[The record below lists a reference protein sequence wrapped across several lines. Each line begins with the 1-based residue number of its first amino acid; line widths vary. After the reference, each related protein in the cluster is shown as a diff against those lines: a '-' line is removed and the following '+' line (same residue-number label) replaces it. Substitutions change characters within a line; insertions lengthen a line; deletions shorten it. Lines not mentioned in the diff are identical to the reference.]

1 MEGSTKRR
9 APSPNQE
16 TKGDSQE
23 AGTSPRETPL
33 VEMMAGGP
41 DLTEQARL
49 DAQLMHAT
57 NLLFLRTTAL
67 NTAAHELRN
76 SLTII
81 SGATE
86 VMLMHPDDN
95 KVHTECANTVQIAT
109 EHASVVLENS
119 LQSARSLYSDKTE
132 VDITAILEKSIY
144 LLTHQMV
151 LQNITL
157 QKEFQ
162 SNLPRV
168 SGNPVA
174 LQQVFINLIT
184 NALKAMPRGGTLTV
198 VSRALETQYVEIQF
212 RDTGRGIR
220 RKYLLESS
228 ILFLR
233 HSQRAKVWAWDYQSV
248 IALSSSIREPSRWR
262 VRCVKAARLHFGC
275 HARHPHEQETV
286 PDSPC
291 GR

>member
-220 RKYLLESS
+220 RKYLPRIFDPFFTTQPAGKGMGLGLSISHSIIQQHKGTIEVESKVRKGS
-228 ILFLR
+228 TFTLR
-233 HSQRAKVWAWDYQSV
+233 
-248 IALSSSIREPSRWR
+248 L
-262 VRCVKAARLHFGC
+262 
-275 HARHPHEQETV
+275 
-286 PDSPC
+286 PC
-291 GR
+291 QTST